1 MPTMVTFRAGTVV
14 LATVLVSLT
23 AACSREHQDWRSAE
37 SADTSEAWSRFV
49 EQHPDSALAGQAR
62 ARIAQ
67 LAEQRAWQHADNLA
81 TVEAYKAFLAQH
93 PSGRWSEE
101 ARIRIEAFSLGSMPR
116 IARATPEERAAM
128 QDARV
133 RALRLATAEVPSSA
147 APTSGAAATAAQ
159 PLAVPAVA
167 TSVETQSAATTG
179 GVSRPGPQSLLAE
192 PGEAAQPAP
201 SEPSGSA
208 IGEAWVSRGGSVS
221 SGDQRAAPAAPAESY
236 RAVVPSAY
244 PAATGAYTVA
254 PTGSY
259 ASAPPT
265 GAYATTPSGGY
276 GVQLGAFVSEA
287 SADREWQRLQMRFG
301 TELRGLSPR
310 IVVASS
316 GAGPLYRLQA
326 PAAGEA
332 QARAICAS
340 LQEQSQPC
348 VTVVPR

>member
-14 LATVLVSLT
+14 LATVLVSLAT
-23 AACSREHQDWRSAE
+23 ACSREHQDWRSAE

-49 EQHPDSALAGQAR
+49 EQHPDSALVGQAR
-62 ARIAQ
+62 ARITQ
-67 LAEQRAWQHADNLA
+67 LAEQRAWQHADNLG

-93 PSGRWSEE
+93 PTGRWSEE

-133 RALRLATAEVPSSA
+133 RALRLATAEVPA
-147 APTSGAAATAAQ
+147 AAAATSGGAAATPAQ

-167 TSVETQSAATTG
+167 RSVDTSSAATAG

-192 PGEAAQPAP
+192 PGEAAQPAS

-208 IGEAWVSRGGSVS
+208 IGEAWVSRGASVS
-221 SGDQRAAPAAPAESY
+221 GGDQRTAAPA
-236 RAVVPSAY
+236 RAVVPSGY
-244 PAATGAYTVA
+244 PAATGAYSVA

-259 ASAPPT
+259 ASAPAGT
-265 GAYATTPSGGY
+265 RATTPSSGY

-301 TELRGLSPR
+301 PELRGLSPR
-310 IVVASS
+310 IVVAST